1 MTISPNIHFGKITM
15 PSLKIIR
22 NAKHLCTVG
31 SDDVWMFS
39 ARIWIDI
46 WGPEI
51 STFDVSGGSMRGPN
65 GESELLTW
73 GLPDQLM
80 RSDALSLFFEEQTK
94 SLPNGKVFDPSDLP
108 NEIPTIELSC
118 PPTDDQLR
126 KLESR
131 AHDNLGASLDIS
143 IDGRQKYLLTPD
155 QARQYGS
162 ISIMWDEHRP
172 DRMRISI
179 SKSSLREISNR
190 QQGEEIL
197 CGYFPLGT
205 QLDIRVI

>member
-1 MTISPNIHFGKITM
+1 M
-15 PSLKIIR
+15 
-22 NAKHLCTVG
+22 
-31 SDDVWMFS
+31 DVLS
-39 ARIWIDI
+39 QNLDDI

-51 STFDVSGGSMRGPN
+51 STLDVSGGSMRGPN

-131 AHDNLGASLDIS
+131 AHDNLAQVWTYLSTAARNTCLPPTKRGSTVAFQLCGMS
-143 IDGRQKYLLTPD
+143 IDQT
-155 QARQYGS
+155 A
-162 ISIMWDEHRP
+162 
-172 DRMRISI
+172 
-179 SKSSLREISNR
+179 
-190 QQGEEIL
+190 
-197 CGYFPLGT
+197 C
-205 QLDIRVI
+205 V